1 MVLGFFCL
9 LKEFFSLPL
18 HLNMKQSTE
27 IKKLLKTERG
37 DEKRTKT
44 PVDQELRGTFSFVHQ
59 ATKVV
64 H

>member
-1 MVLGFFCL
+1 MK
-9 LKEFFSLPL
+9 KEQTFK
-18 HLNMKQSTE
+18 HETIHRNQ
-27 IKKLLKTERG
+27 KLLKTERG